1 MEIFKIIGV
10 GFVTA
15 LTAIILKNTKPEL
28 SFAVTVTGII
38 IILLFVFDL
47 LKGSLA
53 ILQEIAVLSGIGD
66 TLIRTLLKIV
76 GIAYLTEFASGIIND
91 FGSASIADKVVLGGK
106 AMIFILSLP
115 IIENLMRLVVS
126 FVELV

>member
-76 GIAYLTEFASGIIND
+76 GIAYLTEFAAGIIND
-91 FGSASIADKVVLGGK
+91 FGSASLADKVVLGGK

>member
-53 ILQEIAVLSGIGD
+53 ILQEIAILSGIGD

-76 GIAYLTEFASGIIND
+76 GIAYLTEFAAGIIND

>member
-15 LTAIILKNTKPEL
+15 LTAVLLKNTKPEL
-28 SFAVTVTGII
+28 SFAVTVTGIVV
-38 IILLFVFDL
+38 ILLFVFDL

-76 GIAYLTEFASGIIND
+76 GIAYLTEFAAGIIND

-106 AMIFILSLP
+106 AIIFILSLP

>member
-76 GIAYLTEFASGIIND
+76 GIAYLTEFAAGIIND